1 MMAKVKIF
9 LVDDDLFNLNI
20 YREGLDNL
28 GFNDI
33 SLFLNGVI
41 CLNNLYQKPDI
52 IFLDYHLDNN
62 SGFDILK
69 KIKRHN
75 SDIYVIIIAIQE
87 NTKIATD
94 ALKYGAFD
102 YITKGDDEITK
113 MKNVIERIS
122 CLKQNS
128 IKK

>member
-1 MMAKVKIF
+1 MMTKAKIF

-69 KIKRHN
+69 KIKRYN
-75 SDIYVIIIAIQE
+75 SDIYIIIISVQE
-87 NTKIATD
+87 NTQIAID